1 MCFQAKNARA
11 ESSARRKQAQRH
23 AELHAYA
30 RALLLPDCKP
40 LQQGQPV
47 VSRVH
52 CPSTLRGALHRRL
65 LVLRS

>member
-1 MCFQAKNARA
+1 VCCQAKNARA

-47 VSRVH
+47 VSRMH
-52 CPSTLRGALHRRL
+52 FSMTSKSRL
-65 LVLRS
+65 QSE